1 MKKKIKWICERLKSG
16 RFKQLWIQTV
26 WIYSYVRMYWKEIVF
41 YTGTGLLGTVIGLVS
56 SLLSKDLVDLITGHQ
71 ASRLVMTFVWYIA
84 FSAGNICVTQLLNYL
99 SNMISLKVDQEM
111 KADIFQKMLTTRLE
125 PLMAYHTGDLLTRW
139 SSDVSVISS
148 GVLNWIPNLIIY
160 TAKFITS
167 FAVVFYYDVTFAL
180 LALIGIPV
188 SIVMSKTLLSKM
200 QANNKQSAAM
210 NAKMSGFHQETFSNI
225 QAIKAFDLIPLY
237 VCRLQELQ
245 KDYFSMKKKFQK
257 LSAMTSIMMSF
268 VGIVVSY
275 SCYALGIYRVFTGA
289 ITYGTMTLF
298 LSLSGSLTSTLN
310 ALIAMVPTAVS
321 ITTSAGRLM
330 DILDMPHED
339 FSDRKQAEVFYKK
352 NKQSGI
358 GICMENVSYAY
369 HTGKQVLNKVDFLAE
384 PGQLTGLVGA
394 SGGGKTTMLRLL
406 LSLLE
411 PQQGTMKLYAGDAG
425 YDGNSQLQK
434 DSQALLL
441 SPATRQLYAYVPQ
454 GNAMF
459 S

>member
-1 MKKKIKWICERLKSG
+1 MKKKIEWICERLKSG

-237 VCRLQELQ
+237 VCRLQEQ
-245 KDYFSMKKKFQK
+245 KKTIFQ
-257 LSAMTSIMMSF
+257 
-268 VGIVVSY
+268 
-275 SCYALGIYRVFTGA
+275 
-289 ITYGTMTLF
+289 
-298 LSLSGSLTSTLN
+298 
-310 ALIAMVPTAVS
+310 
-321 ITTSAGRLM
+321 
-330 DILDMPHED
+330 
-339 FSDRKQAEVFYKK
+339 
-352 NKQSGI
+352 
-358 GICMENVSYAY
+358 
-369 HTGKQVLNKVDFLAE
+369 
-384 PGQLTGLVGA
+384 
-394 SGGGKTTMLRLL
+394 
-406 LSLLE
+406 
-411 PQQGTMKLYAGDAG
+411 
-425 YDGNSQLQK
+425 
-434 DSQALLL
+434 
-441 SPATRQLYAYVPQ
+441 
-454 GNAMF
+454 
-459 S
+459 

>member
-1 MKKKIKWICERLKSG
+1 
-16 RFKQLWIQTV
+16 
-26 WIYSYVRMYWKEIVF
+26 MYKR
-41 YTGTGLLGTVIGLVS
+41 
-56 SLLSKDLVDLITGHQ
+56 Q
-71 ASRLVMTFVWYIA
+71 
-84 FSAGNICVTQLLNYL
+84 
-99 SNMISLKVDQEM
+99 
-111 KADIFQKMLTTRLE
+111 
-125 PLMAYHTGDLLTRW
+125 
-139 SSDVSVISS
+139 ISS

-310 ALIAMVPTAVS
+310 ALIGMVPTAVS

-339 FSDRKQAEVFYKK
+339 FSERKQAEVFYKK

-411 PQQGTMKLYAGDAG
+411 PQQGTMKLYAD
-425 YDGNSQLQK
+425 DSNSE
-434 DSQALLL
+434 QAFPL

-459 S
+459 SGTIADNMRSVKPDATDKEIIDCLKKACAWEFIGQLPDTIYEKIGERGNNFSEGQAQRLSIARALLKNAPVLLLDEATSALDIETEKQVLKNIMEDSLPRTCIVTTHRPTCLLYTSPSPRDA

>member
-1 MKKKIKWICERLKSG
+1 MAVRKDGWLAEKKGLAYIIKEGKMKKKIKWICERLKSG

-257 LSAMTSIMMSF
+257 LSAMTSIMMWQKNVRNRF
-268 VGIVVSY
+268 V
-275 SCYALGIYRVFTGA
+275 
-289 ITYGTMTLF
+289 M
-298 LSLSGSLTSTLN
+298 
-310 ALIAMVPTAVS
+310 
-321 ITTSAGRLM
+321 
-330 DILDMPHED
+330 
-339 FSDRKQAEVFYKK
+339 
-352 NKQSGI
+352 
-358 GICMENVSYAY
+358 
-369 HTGKQVLNKVDFLAE
+369 
-384 PGQLTGLVGA
+384 
-394 SGGGKTTMLRLL
+394 ML
-406 LSLLE
+406 
-411 PQQGTMKLYAGDAG
+411 
-425 YDGNSQLQK
+425 
-434 DSQALLL
+434 
-441 SPATRQLYAYVPQ
+441 
-454 GNAMF
+454 
-459 S
+459 

>member
-1 MKKKIKWICERLKSG
+1 
-16 RFKQLWIQTV
+16 
-26 WIYSYVRMYWKEIVF
+26 
-41 YTGTGLLGTVIGLVS
+41 
-56 SLLSKDLVDLITGHQ
+56 
-71 ASRLVMTFVWYIA
+71 
-84 FSAGNICVTQLLNYL
+84 
-99 SNMISLKVDQEM
+99 
-111 KADIFQKMLTTRLE
+111 
-125 PLMAYHTGDLLTRW
+125 
-139 SSDVSVISS
+139 
-148 GVLNWIPNLIIY
+148 
-160 TAKFITS
+160 
-167 FAVVFYYDVTFAL
+167 
-180 LALIGIPV
+180 
-188 SIVMSKTLLSKM
+188 
-200 QANNKQSAAM
+200 
-210 NAKMSGFHQETFSNI
+210 
-225 QAIKAFDLIPLY
+225 
-237 VCRLQELQ
+237 
-245 KDYFSMKKKFQK
+245 MKKKFQK

-310 ALIAMVPTAVS
+310 ALIGMVPTAVS

-425 YDGNSQLQK
+425 QDGNSQLQK
-434 DSQALLL
+434 DSQALPL

-459 S
+459 SGTIADNMRSVKPDATDKEIIDCLKKACAWEFIGQRGNNFSEGQAQRLSIARALLKNAPVLLLDEATSALDIETEKQVLKNIMEDSLPRTCIVTTHRPTALKLCKNVYAIQDTRCRQLSQAEIEKIIRDF

>member
-1 MKKKIKWICERLKSG
+1 M
-16 RFKQLWIQTV
+16 
-26 WIYSYVRMYWKEIVF
+26 
-41 YTGTGLLGTVIGLVS
+41 
-56 SLLSKDLVDLITGHQ
+56 
-71 ASRLVMTFVWYIA
+71 
-84 FSAGNICVTQLLNYL
+84 
-99 SNMISLKVDQEM
+99 
-111 KADIFQKMLTTRLE
+111 
-125 PLMAYHTGDLLTRW
+125 
-139 SSDVSVISS
+139 SS

-310 ALIAMVPTAVS
+310 ALIGMVPTAVS

-339 FSDRKQAEVFYKK
+339 FSDRKQAEAFYKK

-411 PQQGTMKLYAGDAG
+411 PQQGTMKLYAGDASQ
-425 YDGNSQLQK
+425 DGNSQLQK
-434 DSQALLL
+434 DS
-441 SPATRQLYAYVPQ
+441 PQ

-459 S
+459 SGTIADNMRSVKPDATDKEIIDCLKKACAWEFIGQLPDTIYEKIGERGNNFSEGQAQRLSIARALLKNAPVLLLDEATSALDIETEKQVLKNIMEDSLPRTCIVTTHRPTALKLCKNVYAIQDTRCRQLLPEEIQKIIRDF

>member
-1 MKKKIKWICERLKSG
+1 MVYRIFSRKYLCDTVVKLSVEHDFVKGRSGNESRYFSEKTPDNAVTTVNGKSQTW
-16 RFKQLWIQTV
+16 RFADTLEQRRIRDFIRCAQTG
-26 WIYSYVRMYWKEIVF
+26 S
-41 YTGTGLLGTVIGLVS
+41 
-56 SLLSKDLVDLITGHQ
+56 
-71 ASRLVMTFVWYIA
+71 
-84 FSAGNICVTQLLNYL
+84 
-99 SNMISLKVDQEM
+99 
-111 KADIFQKMLTTRLE
+111 
-125 PLMAYHTGDLLTRW
+125 
-139 SSDVSVISS
+139 
-148 GVLNWIPNLIIY
+148 PNLIIY

-200 QANNKQSAAM
+200 QAKRKQSAAM

-339 FSDRKQAEVFYKK
+339 FSERKQAKSFIRKISGRESVSAWKMYRMHIIPEKVLTDVDFWAEPDSLRDWSGLPAAERRQCFVFY
-352 NKQSGI
+352 
-358 GICMENVSYAY
+358 CLY
-369 HTGKQVLNKVDFLAE
+369 LNHSRE
-384 PGQLTGLVGA
+384 
-394 SGGGKTTMLRLL
+394 R
-406 LSLLE
+406 
-411 PQQGTMKLYAGDAG
+411 
-425 YDGNSQLQK
+425 
-434 DSQALLL
+434 
-441 SPATRQLYAYVPQ
+441 
-454 GNAMF
+454 
-459 S
+459 